1 MYVDIKDG
9 PSISVQNEQ
18 LVVPHVYMD
27 NTTSRWQQDMDSS
40 DLLIISG
47 ESDWDNNRMT
57 LGRYFMTN
65 TYIMVNQDVGKFT
78 IWSANIGSNH
88 ETLVAVDENGNLVE
102 SSSSCATDTTTT
114 NDPPAATNHSSG
126 MTTGSIVGIAIGC
139 AAALGIFALGIWW
152 FMRRRKQRKAPKVNG
167 TTPEA
172 AYQASWAT
180 PPPPFSNDPTKPNGN
195 VEHTGTML
203 STASFIDT
211 NHPSGISNPSE
222 LSSTP
227 TYGPHHEMQG

>member
-1 MYVDIKDG
+1 
-9 PSISVQNEQ
+9 
-18 LVVPHVYMD
+18 
-27 NTTSRWQQDMDSS
+27 
-40 DLLIISG
+40 
-47 ESDWDNNRMT
+47 
-57 LGRYFMTN
+57 
-65 TYIMVNQDVGKFT
+65 MVNLDLGEFT
-78 IWSANIGSNH
+78 IWPANTDSNR
-88 ETLVAVDENGNLVE
+88 ETLVAIDENGNLIE
-102 SSSSCATDTTTT
+102 SSSFCATDTTTT
-114 NDPPAATNHSSG
+114 DDPPAPTNHSSR
-126 MTTGSIVGIAIGC
+126 MSTGSIVGIAIGC

-152 FMRRRKQRKAPKVNG
+152 FMRRKKQTKSPEANG

-195 VEHTGTML
+195 VEHRGTML
-203 STASFIDT
+203 STASFIDA